1 MIVSFSPPLFVFSLL
16 FSHHLRH
23 EISHLFGGTF
33 LHLARDVG
41 VGSQREA
48 CVEVTE
54 HTRYGFHVHAI
65 LECQGREC
73 VSQVMK
79 SQMLQSCILQN
90 FLVDVDHRIWM
101 IHLACFWGWEH
112 PRIAGMLLVFCDQQ
126 IDGIL
131 RNRDFADGVFRFRAG
146 DIGFAGV
153 VASGLLADG
162 NRLVFDVQVRPL
174 ERHQFA
180 FAQSADELQIEHRQ
194 DTTLVGGCQIGL
206 DLLWR
211 QDLHFVLRDFGRNA
225 VICRVSEDQ
234 ALFDRAGE
242 CIVQH
247 RVDAADRVR
256 SAFSAEYLR
265 CAV

>member
-131 RNRDFADGVFRFRAG
+131 WDGDFSDRVFRFRAR
-146 DIGFAGV
+146 DVRLACV

-162 NRLVFDVQVRPL
+162 NRFVLNVQIRPL

-180 FAQSADELQIEHRQ
+180 FAQAADEFEIEHRQ
-194 DTTLVGGCQIGL
+194 DTA
-206 DLLWR
+206 LLCC
-211 QDLHFVLRDFGRNA
+211 G
-225 VICRVSEDQ
+225 
-234 ALFDRAGE
+234 
-242 CIVQH
+242 
-247 RVDAADRVR
+247 
-256 SAFSAEYLR
+256 
-265 CAV
+265 